1 MFMSFLWEKLPTQRW
16 SSKNDYLQIHKF
28 LFRNKI
34 KSSMILFWQ
43 ARASLIDKQY
53 EADREKL
60 HKIRLLL
67 VRIFKS
73 HFLKNILVDF
83 GGFYCVDPPTML
95 ITFFSLSWCPFSNM
109 CLHDLVS
116 YINFPNLKT
125 FNFYLTWVFACIT
138 FF

>member
-1 MFMSFLWEKLPTQRW
+1 MYMYQEWF
-16 SSKNDYLQIHKF
+16 
-28 LFRNKI
+28 
-34 KSSMILFWQ
+34 LFWQ

-73 HFLKNILVDF
+73 HFLKKILVDF
-83 GGFYCVDPPTML
+83 GGFYCLVDPPTCLSTCQTML

-109 CLHDLVS
+109 CLHVLFS

-138 FF
+138 FYLIKLGRTLNPYINAFRQGRLGK